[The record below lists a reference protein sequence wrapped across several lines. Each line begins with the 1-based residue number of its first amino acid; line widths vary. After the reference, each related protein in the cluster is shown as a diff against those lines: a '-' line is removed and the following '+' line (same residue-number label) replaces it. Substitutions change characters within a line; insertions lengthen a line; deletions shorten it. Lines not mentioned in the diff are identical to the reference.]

1 MKTITKIIPD
11 ASPGPCGAH
20 EKLHLPKCGLAFLWQ
35 LHYGAINLFFVSSWQ
50 TVKRRFCVHW
60 NKILLNI
67 PWARATESFQI
78 SRAPEMKSKAK
89 TRIFSVH
96 SQVIEKG
103 SYMGTFN
110 HGTTNQSLDMRK
122 LVRQE
127 MCFST
132 SICSHVDL
140 LSRKYI
146 Y

>member
-11 ASPGPCGAH
+11 ASPGLCGAH
-20 EKLHLPKCGLAFLWQ
+20 ENLHLPKCGLEFLWQ
-35 LHYGAINLFFVSSWQ
+35 LHYGAINLFSVSSWQ
-50 TVKRRFCVHW
+50 TVKRRFFPLKQ
-60 NKILLNI
+60 NSLNI

-96 SQVIEKG
+96 SQVTEKG
-103 SYMGTFN
+103 SYMWTFN
-110 HGTTNQSLDMRK
+110 HGTSNQSLDMRK
-122 LVRQE
+122 LVLQE

-140 LSRKYI
+140 LSRKFI